1 MADGASAAPPFRV
14 LLGAL
19 AGDYLLCALLLA
31 LAVFSMASPAGIA
44 HYADLVDWGTIATL
58 TGLLA
63 LTKGVELSGYL
74 PRLGQRLL
82 ATMSSER
89 QLAVFLV
96 LATALLATV
105 LTNDV
110 ALFVVVPLTL
120 TLRNSGVP
128 LSRLIIF
135 EALAANAGSVLT
147 PMGNPQ
153 NLFLWQRAHVSFGHF
168 VLAMLPLAA
177 VLLGLLLLLT
187 LLAFSGKRLQ
197 LCAAQPAQGADRTLL
212 LLALGLYLPFLLV
225 TDLRH
230 PYLALLALAPLL
242 LARRTL
248 LARLDWA
255 LLLIFV
261 LMFIDLRLLSQLDA
275 VQRWMGSA
283 ELGRLPHLYLAGI
296 AASQL
301 VSNVPA
307 AILLAEYS
315 DDWRVIAHAVNV
327 GGFGFMI
334 GSLANVIALRMAPDR
349 RAWISFHAY
358 SLPFLVAAG
367 ALAWLLLLG

>member
-1 MADGASAAPPFRV
+1 MLWLVAMRYF
-14 LLGAL
+14 L
-19 AGDYLLCALLLA
+19 AHKRQTLVCI
-31 LAVFSMASPAGIA
+31 AGVMI
-44 HYADLVDWGTIATL
+44 
-58 TGLLA
+58 
-63 LTKGVELSGYL
+63 S
-74 PRLGQRLL
+74 
-82 ATMSSER
+82 
-89 QLAVFLV
+89 
-96 LATALLATV
+96 
-105 LTNDV
+105 
-110 ALFVVVPLTL
+110 
-120 TLRNSGVP
+120 
-128 LSRLIIF
+128 
-135 EALAANAGSVLT
+135 
-147 PMGNPQ
+147 
-153 NLFLWQRAHVSFGHF
+153 
-168 VLAMLPLAA
+168 
-177 VLLGLLLLLT
+177 
-187 LLAFSGKRLQ
+187 
-197 LCAAQPAQGADRTLL
+197 
-212 LLALGLYLPFLLV
+212 
-225 TDLRH
+225 
-230 PYLALLALAPLL
+230 
-242 LARRTL
+242 
-248 LARLDWA
+248 
-255 LLLIFV
+255 V